1 MDMGKKQ
8 DKTRTGAED
17 AITAIENYQGGNL
30 GVSTTLANG
39 VLAGG
44 SAKAFK
50 NELGNAVMVK
60 TGGRSKRRKMSK
72 KNKMKKN
79 KKSKK
84 NMKMKKVKRGK
95 KSSKNKSR

>member
-1 MDMGKKQ
+1 MGKKQ

-50 NELGNAVMVK
+50 TELGKV
-60 TGGRSKRRKMSK
+60 GGRSKRRKMSK

-84 NMKMKKVKRGK
+84 NMKMKKVKRVK
-95 KSSKNKSR
+95 KSTKNKTR